1 MEPAEIGSTG
11 QRWQAFMEAAAD
23 RLELTARAG
32 EGESAECA
40 RQILQ
45 STRSWGRWEQE
56 FGTALR
62 PVATYRSRMLQ
73 IRSLRQANF
82 IWVHKAAPF
91 RYLRDHKVRGM
102 RRRRLVATL
111 YGQFAGYEHSMVVEH
126 ETYVRS
132 VCHAF
137 CAGHLGETVLE
148 DALYQESMAHYEA
161 LYMEYFRA
169 FGVFTCGKEGRS
181 RALAQKMLPLMKSQL
196 AEMRKAL
203 LLHPLR
209 ADWLEGELMIRK
221 PTGDT
226 QRLRKLD
233 FNLD

>member
-1 MEPAEIGSTG
+1 MEPVDIGSTG
-11 QRWQAFMEAAAD
+11 QRWQAFMQEAAD
-23 RLELTARAG
+23 RMELVAREG
-32 EGESAECA
+32 EGESADCA

-45 STRSWGRWEQE
+45 SPRSWGRWEQE
-56 FGTALR
+56 FGIALR
-62 PVATYRSRMLQ
+62 PVATFRSRMLQ

-82 IWVHKAAPF
+82 SWVHRAAPF
-91 RYLRDHKVRGM
+91 RYLRDHKVRGL
-102 RRRRLVATL
+102 RRRKLVSTL

-126 ETYVRS
+126 ESYLRS
-132 VCHAF
+132 VCHAA
-137 CAGHLGETVLE
+137 CASHLGETMLE
-148 DALYQESMAHYEA
+148 DPLYQESMSHYES

-169 FGVFTCGKEGRS
+169 FGVFTCGKEGRG
-181 RALAQKMLPLMKSQL
+181 RALAQKMLPMMKSQL

-226 QRLRKLD
+226 QKLRKLD